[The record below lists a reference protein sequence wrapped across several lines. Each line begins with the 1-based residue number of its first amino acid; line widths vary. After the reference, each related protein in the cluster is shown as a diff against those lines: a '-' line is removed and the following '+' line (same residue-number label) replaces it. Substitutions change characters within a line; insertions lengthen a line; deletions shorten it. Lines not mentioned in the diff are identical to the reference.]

1 MRVSD
6 LFALPVFEGA
16 RWLAGKDGGWRTVES
31 VNMMDA
37 PDILDFLKPH
47 ELLVTTAYAL
57 RGDTEKLVELVRQMA
72 KKGCAGLA
80 LKTQRFWFSIP
91 EEVVAAAR
99 EAAFPLIELPN
110 TYALGEI
117 VSACIAHLMDR
128 RAAEWLESMRAQ
140 KEFARW
146 MMEGRSLDDLLN
158 SLERAIGRPFALLEW
173 TGERLAASDGAGE
186 TEVLSARWA
195 AVSAEPGKCI
205 WMCVRGGSRGTE
217 IEAFP
222 VWIDHPCAYLIAIG
236 GRVSHLPGFQR
247 MMAEVMPVL
256 SVEMGKRQAVR
267 DGARRASESYF
278 EAVVSAELA
287 TEAEIVTAGKP
298 YGIHR
303 AALHQC
309 VLLRPFA
316 MSRDRQVRPA
326 IPRSREME
334 RLAEWSKR
342 WLVEAGEDVSV
353 FLWNRHVAVV
363 RHLPSQ
369 DQAGKEGTFRALQAQ
384 VWMAMG
390 YPVSIGIG
398 NPVGNVEGLAR
409 SLKEA
414 WSTLEEEQRRAGD
427 RPVIARAGVRNLSDL
442 VHLLP
447 YEKLC
452 EFREAVL
459 GPILALPAD
468 ERDVL
473 LHTLAT
479 FLDLHGNVAETGKQ
493 LYLHRNTVLYRLGKC
508 EQLCKLSLKD
518 PDATLQIRLALHIHR
533 LMTRVDPQAQ
543 RVSGVWG

>member
-1 MRVSD
+1 
-6 LFALPVFEGA
+6 
-16 RWLAGKDGGWRTVES
+16 
-31 VNMMDA
+31 
-37 PDILDFLKPH
+37 
-47 ELLVTTAYAL
+47 
-57 RGDTEKLVELVRQMA
+57 
-72 KKGCAGLA
+72 
-80 LKTQRFWFSIP
+80 
-91 EEVVAAAR
+91 
-99 EAAFPLIELPN
+99 
-110 TYALGEI
+110 
-117 VSACIAHLMDR
+117 
-128 RAAEWLESMRAQ
+128 MRAQ
-140 KEFARW
+140 REFARW

-173 TGERLAASDGAGE
+173 TGERLAASDGVGE

-195 AVSAEPGKCI
+195 AVSAEPGKSI
-205 WMCVRGGSRGTE
+205 WMCVRAGSRGTE

-222 VWIDHPCAYLIAIG
+222 VWIDHPCAYLVAIG

-316 MSRDRQVRPA
+316 MSRDTQIRPA

-334 RLAEWSKR
+334 RLAEWSRR
-342 WLVEAGEDVSV
+342 WLREAGEDVSV
-353 FLWNRHVAVV
+353 FLWNRHVVIV

-369 DQAGKEGTFRALQAQ
+369 DQVGTEETFRALQAQ
-384 VWMAMG
+384 AWMAMG

-398 NPVGNVEGLAR
+398 NPVGSVEGLAR

-414 WSTLEEEQRRAGD
+414 WSALEEEQRRAGD

-447 YEKLC
+447 HEKLC

-493 LYLHRNTVLYRLGKC
+493 LYLHRNTVLYRLSKC